1 MDCRLSSLDFDI
13 AASAGWYS
21 AIAGL
26 LAGFALLSILLPLDH
41 DAADHD
47 ESQTGEAVVVFTCAF
62 FSLLVLAFTFAVL
75 AGRTGGGSVLGVAA
89 HEQMV
94 YGSAF
99 GLATVLMLFG
109 LHAVLRSYGANRVV
123 FGSAQRVIVLATS
136 VLAPTVLLALQFG
149 SALDLARFR
158 TAASD
163 APECGFAGLP
173 SSVWVDLLIVSVA
186 FVALGLMW
194 LLRARMPHRSDA
206 PGIAARAVLGYTVA
220 VAVWGSVV
228 VPLLPA
234 DVITGPWFEHVALVV
249 TAVATVGVAATSW
262 MGR

>member
-41 DAADHD
+41 DTVDHD

-62 FSLLVLAFTFAVL
+62 FSLLVLGFSFAVL
-75 AGRTGGGSVLGVAA
+75 AGRTGDGPVLGVAA

-99 GLATVLMLFG
+99 GLATILMLFG

-123 FGSAQRVIVLATS
+123 FGPAQRVIVLGTS

-149 SALDLARFR
+149 SALDLAQFR
-158 TAASD
+158 TATSD
-163 APECGFAGLP
+163 TPACGFAGLP
-173 SSVWVDLLIVSVA
+173 SSVWIDLLIVSVA
-186 FVALGLMW
+186 LVTVGLMW
-194 LLRARMPHRSDA
+194 LLRTRIPRRSDA
-206 PGIAARAVLGYTVA
+206 PAIAARVVLGYTVTM
-220 VAVWGSVV
+220 AVWGAAV

-234 DVITGPWFEHVALVV
+234 DVIAGPWFEHIALVV
-249 TAVATVGVAATSW
+249 TSVATVGVAAASW